1 MLEGVADGGKL
12 YLSHLSLKDQ
22 QLIQTLY
29 LRLILVR
36 LLRAVVFLA
45 LFVNLLAG

>member
-1 MLEGVADGGKL
+1 MLEWVTDRGKL
-12 YLSHLSLKDQ
+12 YLSHLSLEGQ

-36 LLRAVVFLA
+36 LLRAIVFLA